1 MGTSPA
7 FLTSTVALAP
17 GKDQGFPQTVSG
29 SMLHARCSSLGV
41 EDDLDTIESHG
52 ILRLAAKDVAQGP
65 KHVRGGC
72 IRGDEDIFIF
82 LVLLGLLLFLVLS
95 ACWLTTRLLGSFL
108 LLLLLDSKGP
118 AESEISSLFGVTCSA
133 GPGIVRSFFLDAKN
147 LDTSKSQLLRPDRL
161 PSTARIKRFDDV
173 CEVLREVLQWGRPSE
188 IPSMYDPQPSFSTGW
203 HPNGSA

>member
-1 MGTSPA
+1 MPD
-7 FLTSTVALAP
+7 AP
-17 GKDQGFPQTVSG
+17 P
-29 SMLHARCSSLGV
+29 LGV

-82 LVLLGLLLFLVLS
+82 LVLLGLLLFLFLS

-173 CEVLREVLQWGRPSE
+173 CEVLRESPAVGTSLRNSKHVRSSAFVFDRMASKRLCLMSASFRVPS
-188 IPSMYDPQPSFSTGW
+188 SNMQ
-203 HPNGSA
+203 